1 MFFDVDRDACFYDLA
16 RILHCQ
22 WFRAGLG
29 LNVDGLVC
37 ACNQEVHDVQVRYV
51 FAC

>member
-1 MFFDVDRDACFYDLA
+1 MFFDVDGDACFYDLS

-22 WFRAGLG
+22 WFRVGLG
-29 LNVDGLVC
+29 LNVDVS
-37 ACNQEVHDVQVRYV
+37 AWARNQEVYDVQVRSV